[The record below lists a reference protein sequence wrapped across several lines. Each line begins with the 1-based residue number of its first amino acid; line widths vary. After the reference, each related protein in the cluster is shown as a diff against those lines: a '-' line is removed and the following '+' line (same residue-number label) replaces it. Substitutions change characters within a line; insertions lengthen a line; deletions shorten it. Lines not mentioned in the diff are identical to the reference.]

1 MKFEKIKSHAKI
13 NLSLNVLGKKKSKL
27 HNLETLISFLDLH
40 DDIYIKKTN
49 KKNHI
54 IKFTGNFSNKIPKKN
69 TISNLLKILDEAKK
83 LKNQKYL
90 ISIKKNIPQ
99 EAGLGGGSMNAAS
112 LINYLIKKN
121 IISLTMKEKQNL
133 CSKIGSDV
141 ILGIDQKNLVLAY
154 KNKIK
159 KIKKSLKIFTL
170 LIKPNFGCSTKNIY
184 AQVRNYSKPQF
195 FKIKSKNIN
204 FNTLSKMKNDLEVIS
219 FKLYPRLRKLSQF
232 FLNLDQNSYVRMTGS
247 GSTIV
252 GYFMSKKAALNAK
265 KLLKK
270 KYKNYWCNLSKTI

>member
-27 HNLETLISFLDLH
+27 HNLETLVGFLDLH
-40 DDIYIKKTN
+40 DEIFIRKIN
-49 KKNHI
+49 VKNHI
-54 IKFTGNFSNKIPKKN
+54 IRFTGNFSNKIPKKN
-69 TISNLLKILDEAKK
+69 TISNLLKILDEMKK

-90 ISIKKNIPQ
+90 ISIKKNIPK
-99 EAGLGGGSMNAAS
+99 EAGLGGGSMNASS
-112 LINYLIKKN
+112 LINYLVKRNKVQLTIKE
-121 IISLTMKEKQNL
+121 TQNL

-159 KIKKSLKIFTL
+159 KIKKNLKISTL
-170 LIKPNFGCSTKNIY
+170 LIKPNFGCSTKKIY
-184 AQVRNYSKPQF
+184 SKVRAYSKPQF
-195 FKIKSKNIN
+195 SKIKSKDIN
-204 FNTLSKMKNDLEVIS
+204 FNSLSKMKNDLEPIS
-219 FKLYPRLRKLSQF
+219 LKMYPRLAKLKEF
-232 FLNLDQNSYVRMTGS
+232 FLNIDKNSYVRMTGS

>member
-27 HNLETLISFLDLH
+27 HNLETLVGFLDLH
-40 DDIYIKKTN
+40 DDIYIKKIN

-54 IKFTGNFSNKIPKKN
+54 VKFTGNFSNKIPKKN
-69 TISNLLKILDEAKK
+69 TISNLLKILDETKK
-83 LKNQKYL
+83 LKKQKYL

-133 CSKIGSDV
+133 CLKIGSDV

-159 KIKKSLKIFTL
+159 KIKKNLKIFTL

-195 FKIKSKNIN
+195 SKIKPKNIN

-219 FKLYPRLRKLSQF
+219 FKLYPRLKKLRQF
-232 FLNLDQNSYVRMTGS
+232 FLNIDRNSYVRMTGS

>member
-27 HNLETLISFLDLH
+27 HNLETLVGFLDLH

-159 KIKKSLKIFTL
+159 KIKKNLKIFTL

-195 FKIKSKNIN
+195 SKIKSRNIK
-204 FNTLSKMKNDLEVIS
+204 FNSLSKMKNDLELIS
-219 FKLYPRLRKLSQF
+219 LNMYPRLRKLRDF
-232 FLNLDQNSYVRMTGS
+232 FLNIDKNSYVRMTGS